1 MQSLALLVG
10 FLFLSS
16 LGCGPIAY
24 WLTRI
29 HPRSHRRDMYKKAL
43 IAILTMWGSMTGIN
57 FALAHVPIFVRLI
70 GIFSIA
76 ISLLAVKE
84 EFGGPRKLK
93 EE

>member
-10 FLFLSS
+10 ILFLSS

-24 WLTRI
+24 WLTTI
-29 HPRSHRRDMYKKAL
+29 HPRTHRRDMYKKAL
-43 IAILTMWGSMTGIN
+43 IAVLTMWGSMTGIN
-57 FALAHVPIFVRLI
+57 FALAHVPIYVRFI
-70 GIFSIA
+70 GVFSIA
-76 ISLLAVKE
+76 TSLLAVKK